1 MATEKNQVPSKDEFI
16 GYVRPDSKSTDKISL
31 ISGYV
36 GDSSEENHI
45 RMYFDEELNNFI
57 EVNCDD
63 IVHTKKR
70 PEKLYPL
77 GGSFIW
83 VKSTS
88 VFTYGNPTV
97 HNRPKSSFLEGEL
110 MRNYQNIY
118 GYTPNPDGPY
128 RTTTI
133 TEPITTTNLPTFVT
147 CPHTLTKPSRLI
159 LCPSDLCPSY
169 QNYCPINSYVGC
181 PTFVNQAELEKVVT
195 IKSAVD
201 ACPSALG
208 CTIDQTIY
216 QTVNQVRYAQPI
228 AQNVAAFNPSWV
240 DGCRSAMVYC
250 PPATGGT
257 ILTAKSIVCPSRFDG
272 CPSTPGPCTGTIATG
287 GTTII
292 VARTA
297 YCPSAVDACPSAPGG
312 CIDDLVYKTTYVQN
326 YGNLAKTINTNVF
339 QGAFNP
345 LR

>member
-45 RMYFDEELNNFI
+45 RLYFDEELNNFI

-110 MRNYQNIY
+110 INNYQNIY
-118 GYTPNPDGPY
+118 GYTPNPEGPY
-128 RTTTI
+128 VTTTVAG
-133 TEPITTTNLPTFVT
+133 PVTTTALPTLIR
-147 CPHTLTKPSRLI
+147 CPITLTKPSRLI
-159 LCPSDLCPSY
+159 LCPSDICPTF
-169 QNYCPINSYVGC
+169 QNYCPR
-181 PTFVNQAELEKVVT
+181 PTGPIA
-195 IKSAVD
+195 SAVD

-208 CTIDQTIY
+208 CTFDKTIFENVA
-216 QTVNQVRYAQPI
+216 TRYAQPI
-228 AQNVAAFNPSWV
+228 AQNVAAVNPSWV

-257 ILTAKSIVCPSRFDG
+257 ILTIKSIVCPSRFDG

-312 CIDDLVYKTTYVQN
+312 CIDDFVYKTTYVQN
-326 YGNLAKTINTNVF
+326 YGNLANAINTNVF